1 MCSILREN
9 VSLKH
14 LLCVVGN
21 VFFWKTVKRA
31 NAILKLVEDL
41 KKYVCQE
48 NFFAKVCK
56 VLIILLKVR

>member
-31 NAILKLVEDL
+31 NAILKIVEDL
-41 KKYVCQE
+41 KKVCMSGNSFE
-48 NFFAKVCK
+48 KVRK
-56 VLIILLKVR
+56 VLIDLLKIR